1 MLVPARN
8 GLITLALGALVL
20 TTSCTAVAPQMDRSA
35 SLATAPSVFPSE
47 AAIQRLVDEQVAK
60 KRCIGMALVTY
71 QHGTT
76 RIYTSGGT
84 GRPDLRLSRDTL
96 FEIGSITKTLTA
108 SLLADMVQR
117 GEVKLDDPVSMHL
130 PATVRVPEYSDRKIR
145 LVDLATHTSGLPGIP
160 TNIRPRDLANPYSD
174 YTEAMLDDFLAS
186 YTLTREIGSKYEY
199 SAVGLGLLGR
209 ALGHRL
215 GMSWE
220 AALEQ
225 RILEPLNMH
234 STRATLT
241 EPLLGRLARGH
252 DETGNPVPNW
262 EIPAMPAMGALKSSA
277 NDMARFLIANLEA
290 ASKPFG
296 STFAALHRP
305 RTVMDE
311 ETRVGLAWQT
321 GHATNRT
328 MVWHGG
334 GTGGYRAL
342 IAFEP
347 AKQMGVVVLCNAG
360 AGADELGFHLL
371 DPTLP
376 LE

>member
-1 MLVPARN
+1 
-8 GLITLALGALVL
+8 
-20 TTSCTAVAPQMDRSA
+20 MDRFG
-35 SLATAPSVFPSE
+35 SLAAAPPLFPSE

-60 KRCIGMALVTY
+60 KLCPGIALVTY
-71 QHGTT
+71 QHDTT
-76 RIYTSGGT
+76 RIYTAGGT
-84 GRPDLRLSRDTL
+84 GRSDLRLDGETL

-117 GEVKLDDPVSMHL
+117 GEVKLEDPVSMHL
-130 PATVRVPEYSDRKIR
+130 PTTVRVPEYSGRKIR

-160 TNIRPRDLANPYSD
+160 TNIRPQDLSNPYSD
-174 YTEAMLDDFLAS
+174 YTVDMLDDFLAS
-186 YTLTREIGSKYEY
+186 YTLTREIGSEYTY

-220 AALEQ
+220 AALEE
-225 RILEPLNMH
+225 RILEPLDMH

-241 EPLLGRLARGH
+241 EPLISRLARGH

-262 EIPAMPAMGALKSSA
+262 EMPAMPAMGALKSSA
-277 NDMARFLIANLEA
+277 NDMAKFLIANMHA

-296 STFAALHRP
+296 STFAALHQP
-305 RTVMDE
+305 RAVMDE

-334 GTGGYRAL
+334 GTGGYRTL

-347 AKQMGVVVLCNAG
+347 EKQMGVVVLCNA
-360 AGADELGFHLL
+360 ATGADKLGFHLL

>member
-1 MLVPARN
+1 M
-8 GLITLALGALVL
+8 G
-20 TTSCTAVAPQMDRSA
+20 RSA
-35 SLATAPSVFPSE
+35 QAAVPRSAFPSD
-47 AAIQRLVDEQVAK
+47 AVIQRLLEEQVAE
-60 KRCIGMALVTY
+60 KRCVGLALVTY
-71 QHGTT
+71 QHGSMRT
-76 RIYTSGGT
+76 YTAGRT
-84 GRPDLRLSRDTL
+84 GRSGLRLSEDTL

-108 SLLADMVQR
+108 SLLADMVRR
-117 GEVKLDDPVSMHL
+117 GEVKLDDPVDLHL
-130 PATVRVPEYSDRKIR
+130 PETVRVPQYAGRKIR

-160 TNIRPRDLANPYSD
+160 TNIRPRDLADPYSD
-174 YTEAMLDDFLAS
+174 YTVEMFDEFLAE
-186 YTLTREIGSKYEY
+186 YTLTREIGSEYEY

-220 AALEQ
+220 EALKQ
-225 RILEPLNMH
+225 RILDPLEMH

-241 EPLLGRLARGH
+241 EPLLGRLAKGH
-252 DETGNPVPNW
+252 NEFGDPVPNW
-262 EIPAMPAMGALKSSA
+262 RIPAVPAMGALKSSA
-277 NDMARFLIANLEA
+277 EDMAKFLAANVDP
-290 ASKPFG
+290 ASEPFG
-296 STFAALHRP
+296 PAFAPLHRP

-334 GTGGYRAL
+334 GTGGYRSL

-347 AKQMGVVVLCNAG
+347 AKQTGVVVLCNSA
-360 AGADELGFHLL
+360 AGADALGFHLL

>member
-1 MLVPARN
+1 MPIPART
-8 GLITLALGALVL
+8 GLLILALAAFALTSSCGAIPPPVP
-20 TTSCTAVAPQMDRSA
+20 SGKVAVSQTA
-35 SLATAPSVFPSE
+35 FPSDVV
-47 AAIQRLVDEQVAK
+47 IQRLLDEQVAK
-60 KRCIGMALVTY
+60 KRCLGIALVTY
-71 QHGTT
+71 QRGTKRT
-76 RIYTSGGT
+76 YTAGGT
-84 GRPDLRLSRDTL
+84 GRPDLRLSGDTL

-117 GEVKLDDPVSMHL
+117 GEVRLDDPVSMHL
-130 PATVRVPEYSDRKIR
+130 PATVRVPEHAGRKIR

-174 YTEAMLDDFLAS
+174 YTAKMLDDFLAS

-225 RILEPLNMH
+225 RILAPLDMH
-234 STRATLT
+234 STRAMLT

-252 DETGNPVPNW
+252 DEGGNPVPNW
-262 EIPAMPAMGALKSSA
+262 DIPAMPAMGALKSSA
-277 NDMARFLIANLEA
+277 NDMAKFLSANMDP

-296 STFAALHRP
+296 AAFALLHRP

-321 GHATNRT
+321 GHAANRT

-347 AKQMGVVVLCNAG
+347 AKQKGVVVLCNAAG
-360 AGADELGFHLL
+360 GADALGFHLL
-371 DPTLP
+371 DPSLP